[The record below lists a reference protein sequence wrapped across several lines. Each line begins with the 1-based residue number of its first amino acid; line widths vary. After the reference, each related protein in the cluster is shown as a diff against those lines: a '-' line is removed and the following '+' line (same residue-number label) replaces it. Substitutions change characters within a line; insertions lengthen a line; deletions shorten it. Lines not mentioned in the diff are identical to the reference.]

1 MAMRTTPRF
10 LDDAQLRIET
20 EQRRAAYQ
28 ARLERDRRIIVG
40 IMGLGLV
47 ILASATVALAEGI
60 AG

>member
-10 LDDAQLRIET
+10 LDDAQQRIET

-28 ARLERDRRIIVG
+28 ARLERDRRIVVG

-47 ILASATVALAEGI
+47 MLGSATVALAG
-60 AG
+60 AVG

>member
-1 MAMRTTPRF
+1 MAMRTTPPF
-10 LDDAQLRIET
+10 LDDAQLRNET

-47 ILASATVALAEGI
+47 ILASATLALTGAVG
-60 AG
+60 

>member
-1 MAMRTTPRF
+1 MAERCMPPL
-10 LDDAQLRIET
+10 LDEAQLRIET

-47 ILASATVALAEGI
+47 ILASATIALAGA

>member
-1 MAMRTTPRF
+1 MAMRTTPPF
-10 LDDAQLRIET
+10 LDDAQMRIET

-47 ILASATVALAEGI
+47 ILASASIALAGT

>member
-10 LDDAQLRIET
+10 LDDAQQRIET

-28 ARLERDRRIIVG
+28 SRLERDRRIVVG

-47 ILASATVALAEGI
+47 ILASATVALAGA

>member
-10 LDDAQLRIET
+10 LDDAQMRIET

-47 ILASATVALAEGI
+47 ILASATVALVGAVS
-60 AG
+60 